1 MPPKFDPK
9 SPENA
14 SLISLFQSLGLAEK
28 SATELVRQPK
38 SGVAFKSLIDEFQLT
53 DKRYD
58 EKTASALV
66 KLSASGGKLGPAEKG
81 FIVKKIES
89 GDIKSTDQVAAAV
102 KYTEGNPPGTPINE
116 DEFNKA
122 CGVGIEITAAQ
133 LPELL
138 KSYVSSLPS
147 PPENWGSLGA
157 VLGGIRS
164 GTSDLKWANAG
175 EVKSSLETIFTDLF
189 GTKESAQAAAKAQA
203 AASAKSKPAPKPK
216 AVETPA
222 SAEASS
228 STTPVIP
235 TNIFKEG
242 FLSDFHKPGEN
253 PQINPKL
260 KEQHLEFT
268 KGMVYT
274 RFPPEP
280 NGYLHIGHVKAI
292 MIDFGYAKFHGGRT
306 YLRFDDTNPEAE
318 EGRFFQSIL
327 ETVRWLGFEP
337 WKITYSS
344 DNFDQLYKW
353 AVELTR
359 RGKAYV
365 CTCSAEK
372 MKEDRGMGKGH
383 PVPCEHRERP
393 VEESLREFERMKNGE
408 YPEQGAALRMKMDL
422 TSGNPYM
429 WDMVAYRVK
438 LAPHHRTGDK
448 WKIYPTYDFTHCLC
462 DSIENISHSLCT
474 VEFIPARES
483 YEWLCDALEV
493 YKARQYEFA
502 RLNLQ
507 GTFLSKRKIAKLV
520 TKKLVKDW
528 DDPRLY
534 TIIALRRRGIP
545 PGALLSFVSELGVTT
560 SESVTEIKRFES
572 SIRSYLE
579 ESAPRLMMVLNP
591 VKLIIENVPD
601 DYRVPVQ
608 VPLHPKVPSMG
619 TVETSFTKEVYIDAE
634 DFREVD
640 SPDYFRLAPG
650 KSVGLFKAPYPVT
663 CTSYT
668 KDPVT
673 GQVTEIRCRLEDGGN
688 VKKAKA
694 YIQWVNVPESIKVEE
709 VRYFKPLFK
718 SDPPPADF
726 ESDVDPD
733 SLEVYKNAVIEPA
746 FYELAK
752 KAILDARKESEER
765 TKKAQADSAP
775 TDPNEHKPLE
785 GSEAAK
791 HMEDEPVATA
801 EQLVGMEN
809 IRFQGMRLAY
819 FAVDRESNIGCLDEE
834 ASIKPGK
841 KEGDKIVLN
850 RIVSL
855 KEDSGK
861 KA

>member
-14 SLISLFQSLGLAEK
+14 SLISLFQGLGLAEK

-38 SGVAFKSLIDEFQLT
+38 SGVALKSLIDEFQLK
-53 DKRYD
+53 DKNFD

-66 KLSASGGKLGPAEKG
+66 KLSGSAGKLGPAEKG
-81 FIVKKIES
+81 YIVKKIES

-102 KYTEGNPPGTPINE
+102 KYAEGNPAGTPINE
-116 DEFNKA
+116 EEFNKA
-122 CGVGIEITAAQ
+122 CGVGIDISAAQ
-133 LPELL
+133 LPELI
-138 KSYVSSLPS
+138 KSYVSTLSS
-147 PPENWGSLGA
+147 PPENWASLGA

-175 EVKSSLETIFTDLF
+175 EVKTSLETLFTELF
-189 GTKESAQAAAKAQA
+189 GSKESAQAAAKAQA
-203 AASAKSKPAPKPK
+203 ASAAKAKPTPKPK
-216 AVETPA
+216 AATP

-235 TNIFKEG
+235 TTIFKEG

-253 PQINPKL
+253 PQVNPKL

-268 KGMVYT
+268 KGLVYT

-327 ETVRWLGFEP
+327 DTVRWLGFEP

-344 DNFDQLYKW
+344 DNFQQLYEW

-383 PVPCEHRERP
+383 PVPCEHRDRP

-520 TKKLVKDW
+520 TKQLVKDW

-560 SESVTEIKRFES
+560 SESVTEIKRFEA

-591 VKLIIENVPD
+591 VKLVIDNVPD

-608 VPLHPKVPSMG
+608 VPLHPKVPAMG
-619 TVETSFTKEVYIDAE
+619 TVTTSFTKEVYIDAE
-634 DFREVD
+634 DFRTED

-650 KSVGLFKAPYPVT
+650 KSVGLFKAPFPV
-663 CTSYT
+663 SYLSHT
-668 KDPVT
+668 TDSNGK
-673 GQVTEIRCRLEDGGN
+673 VTEIRCKLEDDGKI
-688 VKKAKA
+688 KKAKA
-694 YIQWVNVPESIKVEE
+694 YIQWVNVPDSIKIEE

-718 SDPPPADF
+718 SDPPPTDF
-726 ESDVDPD
+726 ESDIDSN
-733 SLEVYKNAVIEPA
+733 SLEIYKNAVIEPA
-746 FYELAK
+746 FYELSK
-752 KAILDARKESEER
+752 KSILNARKESEER
-765 TKKAQADSAP
+765 LKKAKANSAP
-775 TDPNEHKPLE
+775 SSNNEEGNKPLK
-785 GSEAAK
+785 GSEAFK
-791 HMEDEPVATA
+791 HIEDEPIATV

-819 FAVDRESNIGCLDEE
+819 FTIDRESK
-834 ASIKPGK
+834 IKSLEIDSKINGK
-841 KEGDKIVLN
+841 DKEDKIILN

-855 KEDSGK
+855 KEDAGK
-861 KA
+861 SA

>member
-1 MPPKFDPK
+1 MPPKFDP
-9 SPENA
+9 STPENA
-14 SLISLFQSLGLAEK
+14 ALIALFEGLGLANK

-38 SGVAFKSLIDEFQLT
+38 SGVAFKTLIDEYNLS
-53 DKRYD
+53 DKKFD
-58 EKTASALV
+58 EKQAGALV
-66 KLSASGGKLGPAEKG
+66 KLSASAGKLGPAEKG
-81 FIVKKIES
+81 YVVDKIVNGSLK
-89 GDIKSTDQVAAAV
+89 TQDQVAAAV
-102 KYTEGNPPGTPINE
+102 KLLEGNPPGTPIN
-116 DEFNKA
+116 DEAFNKS
-122 CGVGIEITAAQ
+122 CGVGVDISAAQ

-138 KSYVSSLPS
+138 KSYMASLPS
-147 PPENWGSLGA
+147 PADSWTSLGPI
-157 VLGGIRS
+157 LGSIKS
-164 GTSDLKWANAG
+164 GTSDLRWANAA
-175 EVKSSLETIFTDLF
+175 EVKTSLETIFTELF
-189 GTKESAQAAAKAQA
+189 GTKEAAAAAAKAQA
-203 AASAKSKPAPKPK
+203 AASASKAKSAPKSKPAAAAP
-216 AVETPA
+216 

-228 STTPVIP
+228 SSTPVIP
-235 TNIFKEG
+235 TNIFQEG

-253 PQINPKL
+253 PQIKPEL
-260 KEQHLEFT
+260 KEQHLAFT

-306 YLRFDDTNPEAE
+306 YLRYDDTNPEAE
-318 EGRFFQSIL
+318 EGRYFQSIL

-344 DNFDQLYKW
+344 DNFDKLYEL

-365 CTCSAEK
+365 CTCDAEK

-383 PVPCEHRERP
+383 PVACEHRDRP
-393 VEESLREFERMKNGE
+393 IEESLREFERMKNGE
-408 YPEQGAALRMKMDL
+408 YKEQGACLRMKMNL
-422 TSGNPYM
+422 ESGNPYM

-438 LAPHHRTGDK
+438 LAPHHRTADK

-474 VEFIPARES
+474 TEFIPARES

-507 GTFLSKRKIAKLV
+507 GTFLSKRKIARLV
-520 TKKLVKDW
+520 RNGLVKDW

-545 PGALLSFVSELGVTT
+545 PGALLSFVAELGVTT
-560 SESVTEIKRFES
+560 SESVTEIQKFES
-572 SIRSYLE
+572 VIRKYLE

-591 VKLIIENVPD
+591 VKLVIENVSD

-608 VPLHPKVPSMG
+608 VPLHPKVPAMG
-619 TVETSFTKEVYIDAE
+619 TVETSFTKEVYIDAD

-650 KSVGLFKAPYPVT
+650 KSVGLFKAPFPVT
-663 CTSYT
+663 CTSFST
-668 KDPVT
+668 DPAT
-673 GQVTEIRCRLEDGGN
+673 GKVTEIRCRLEDSGTA
-688 VKKAKA
+688 KKAKA
-694 YIQWVNVPESIKVEE
+694 YIQWVNAPEAVKIDE

-718 SDPPPADF
+718 SDPPPPDF
-726 ESDVDPD
+726 ESDVNPD

-752 KAILDARKESEER
+752 KAISDARKESEER
-765 TKKAQADSAP
+765 TIKAKAAAAAP
-775 TDPNEHKPLE
+775 SSEHSPAA

-791 HMEDEPVATA
+791 HGEDEPVATA
-801 EQLVGMEN
+801 EQLVGMES

-819 FAVDRESNIGCLDEE
+819 FTVDRESKLACLDEP
-834 ASIKPGK
+834 ADK
-841 KEGDKIVLN
+841 KAGPREGDKIVLN

-855 KEDSGK
+855 KEDVGK